1 MKQSK
6 VLEKEQ
12 RKSSIIHIIIYVL
25 LFVALY
31 VHLTSTSVEVI

>member
-12 RKSSIIHIIIYVL
+12 RKNNIIDIIIYVL
-25 LFVALY
+25 MVVALY
-31 VHLTSTSVEVI
+31 VHLTSTIVETV

>member
-12 RKSSIIHIIIYVL
+12 KKSNIIDIIIYVL

-31 VHLTSTSVEVI
+31 VHLTSTTVDMV

>member
-12 RKSSIIHIIIYVL
+12 RKSNIIDIIIYVL
-25 LFVALY
+25 MVVALY
-31 VHLTSTSVEVI
+31 VHLTSNSVEVV

>member
-6 VLEKEQ
+6 VLDKEQ
-12 RKSSIIHIIIYVL
+12 RKSNIIDIIIYVL

>member
-12 RKSSIIHIIIYVL
+12 QKSNIIDIIIYVL
-25 LFVALY
+25 MVVALY
-31 VHLTSTSVEVI
+31 VHLTSTIVETV

>member
-12 RKSSIIHIIIYVL
+12 RKSNIIDIIIYVL
-25 LFVALY
+25 MVVALY
-31 VHLTSTSVEVI
+31 VHLTSTTMETV